1 VGQDARR
8 PGPRRAL
15 GAGAIRK
22 IFTPEVIT
30 EISNL
35 VARGFS
41 AAEIADT
48 IGCTLSSLRVT
59 CSRHGISLR
68 RSKSAAERRLQGRL
82 AVELFGDTAALLQR
96 EAEKRGISSAKFAA
110 SLLETIVRDNLY
122 DAVIDQDIGGV
133 VDEIERARADNKLA
147 A

>member
-1 VGQDARR
+1 LTA
-8 PGPRRAL
+8 AL
-15 GAGAIRK
+15 GPPWGAHSQESRSGGAIRK

-41 AAEIADT
+41 AAEP

-133 VDEIERARADNKLA
+133 VDETERARADNKLA